1 MVDPATVTA
10 VVLVVAGVALFG
22 LELFHPGALLL
33 IPGSV
38 LLAAGILY
46 LFLPSLILDSWVGIV
61 IVVVAAVAGALIEI
75 PYYRH
80 VSPGHPPMTTM
91 PTTLVGR
98 EGTVLVDVIPD
109 TLRGKVR
116 VGSEIWSAISS
127 IPIPAGTAVRVVA
140 GEGVAVRVVPVAP
153 IPSSPPG

>member
-1 MVDPATVTA
+1 MVDAATVTA
-10 VVLVVAGVALFG
+10 VVLMVVGVALFA

-38 LLAAGILY
+38 LLAGGILY
-46 LFLPSLILDSWVGIV
+46 LFLPSLLLNSWLG
-61 IVVVAAVAGALIEI
+61 IVVVTAAAVAAALIEI

-91 PTTLVGR
+91 PMTLVGK
-98 EGTVLVDVIPD
+98 EGIVVVDVIPN

-116 VGSEIWSAISS
+116 VGSEIWSANSS
-127 IPIPAGTAVRVVA
+127 IPISAGTPVRIVS
-140 GEGVAVRVVPVAP
+140 GEGVSIKVVPIASAP
-153 IPSSPPG
+153 AS

>member
-1 MVDPATVTA
+1 MVDAATVTA
-10 VVLVVAGVALFG
+10 VVLMVVGVALFA

-38 LLAAGILY
+38 LLAGGMLY
-46 LFLPSLILDSWVGIV
+46 LFLPSLLLNSWVGIV
-61 IVVVAAVAGALIEI
+61 VVTAAAVAAALIEI

-91 PTTLVGR
+91 PMTLVGK
-98 EGTVLVDVIPD
+98 EGIVVVDVIPN

-116 VGSEIWSAISS
+116 VGSEIWSANSSMPIS
-127 IPIPAGTAVRVVA
+127 AGTPVRIVS
-140 GEGVAVRVVPVAP
+140 GEGVSIKVVPIASVP
-153 IPSSPPG
+153 TS

>member
-1 MVDPATVTA
+1 MVDAATVTA
-10 VVLVVAGVALFG
+10 VVLMVVGVALFA

-38 LLAAGILY
+38 LLAGGILY
-46 LFLPSLILDSWVGIV
+46 LFLPSLLLNSWVGIV
-61 IVVVAAVAGALIEI
+61 VVTAAAVAAALIEI

-91 PTTLVGR
+91 PMTLVGK
-98 EGTVLVDVIPD
+98 EGIVVVDVIPN

-116 VGSEIWSAISS
+116 VGSEIWSANSS
-127 IPIPAGTAVRVVA
+127 IPISAGTPVRIVS
-140 GEGVAVRVVPVAP
+140 GEGVSIKVVPIASAP
-153 IPSSPPG
+153 AS

>member
-1 MVDPATVTA
+1 MVDAATVTA
-10 VVLVVAGVALFG
+10 VVLMVVGVALFA

-38 LLAAGILY
+38 LLAGGLLY
-46 LFLPSLILDSWVGIV
+46 LFLPSLLLNSWVGIV
-61 IVVVAAVAGALIEI
+61 VVTAAAVAGALIEI

-91 PTTLVGR
+91 PMTLVGK
-98 EGTVLVDVIPD
+98 EGIVVVDVIPN

-116 VGSEIWSAISS
+116 VGSEIWSANSS
-127 IPIPAGTAVRVVA
+127 IPISAGTPVRIVS
-140 GEGVAVRVVPVAP
+140 GEGVSIKVVPIASAP
-153 IPSSPPG
+153 AS